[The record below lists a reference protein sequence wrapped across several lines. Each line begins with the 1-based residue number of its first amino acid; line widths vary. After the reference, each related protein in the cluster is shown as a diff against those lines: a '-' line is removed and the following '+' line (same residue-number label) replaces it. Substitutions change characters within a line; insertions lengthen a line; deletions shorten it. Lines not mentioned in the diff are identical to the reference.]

1 MAKATNKTTIQFYKT
16 RFVESP
22 SYNSSVGIDFY
33 IPYNLTVN
41 EISTM
46 QSPRYDANEPRVQIK
61 ANQITGEIE
70 QYTIPPRAR
79 LVMPTGVKMKFPE
92 GKSGLFLN
100 KGRVALNAGV
110 CVLNSFVD
118 GKTTDELKIN
128 IVNTSDVPVN
138 VTPGKQIAQM
148 IIIDTPLYE
157 LEQVE
162 VASDFYEGV
171 QNEEVIVI
179 DPVEKV
185 SEPAPVVIEEK
196 AEPVKPTKA
205 EKTKKKQAKEEKTR
219 LSEEDLRRIEAEV
232 ENAYADV
239 NAHLNT
245 IGG

>member
-1 MAKATNKTTIQFYKT
+1 MAKAANKTTIKFYKT

-22 SYNSSVGIDFY
+22 SYNGSVGIDFY
-33 IPYNLTVN
+33 VPYNLTVN
-41 EISTM
+41 EIASM

-61 ANQITGEIE
+61 ANEITGEIE

-79 LVMPTGVKMKFPE
+79 LIMPTGVKMKFPE

-118 GKTTDELKIN
+118 GQTVDELKIN
-128 IVNTSDVPVN
+128 IVNTSDVPVS

-162 VASDFYEGV
+162 IASDFYEGV
-171 QNEEVIVI
+171 QNEAVQVAE
-179 DPVEKV
+179 PVEKIV
-185 SEPAPVVIEEK
+185 EQTPVAEEI
-196 AEPVKPTKA
+196 VKPAKV
-205 EKTKKKQAKEEKTR
+205 EKSKKKQTKEEKLR

-239 NAHLNT
+239 NSHLKV